1 MIFRK
6 LRRSIAFKSIS
17 GIVFL
22 LVLFTGMISRVGYR
36 GFADEIFRQY
46 TDEAFRIADAAAKD
60 VDADL
65 MEDFV
70 SSRGATA
77 DYQEAWDALD
87 KLCNATDM
95 TFIYVIQP
103 DQTDYG
109 HITFVFSTVNWNS
122 VYTPYELGYVRPT
135 TNDEYRLRY
144 RELYEGK
151 ADRALMILESEQF
164 AASTHHIT
172 AMVPLKGTDHQT
184 KAILCVQRQLDILS
198 AIRRDYIRKIIL
210 VLILSV
216 AVVIVGQG
224 MLLHFVLLQPIRKI
238 SDEATRFAR
247 ENVASR
253 QKLTSVIRNEDEIGL
268 LAGSIDRMEEQI
280 ESYVSNLTRVT
291 AEKERISTELNVAR
305 QIQADMLPSV
315 FPAFPGR
322 HDFDIY
328 AIMRPAKEVGGDFY
342 DFFLIDD
349 QHLCL
354 VMADVSGKGV
364 PAALFMV
371 IAKTLIKTRAQM
383 GASPSEILYY
393 VNNQLCE
400 GNKAEL
406 FVTVW
411 LAIIDLSTGEGI
423 AANAGHEH
431 PVICRKNGSYELV
444 VYRHSPAVATL
455 EDLRFREHTFRLER
469 GDKLFVYT
477 DGVPEATDEKETL
490 YGTERMLSSLNSSPG
505 STPEQLLNDV
515 LQDVD
520 AFEGNTT
527 QFDDITMLSFYYFG
541 SEDRNMSEL
550 TVEAKLDNLQQVI
563 SFVDEHLE
571 EMGCPMKT
579 QLQIDVA
586 VEEAYVNVASY
597 AYTPGTGPVTLKVE
611 KSASEIRI
619 TFLDSGVPFN
629 PLEKEDPD
637 VSLPASE
644 RQIGG
649 LGIFM
654 VKKSMD
660 NVQYAYLD
668 GKNILTLTK
677 KIL

>member
-6 LRRSIAFKSIS
+6 LGRSIAFRSIS

-95 TFIYVIQP
+95 TFIYVIQL

-135 TNDEYRLRY
+135 TNDEYRLKY

-151 ADRALMILESEQF
+151 ADRALMILESDQF

-411 LAIIDLSTGEGI
+411 LAVIEISTGKGV
-423 AANAGHEH
+423 AVNAGHEH
-431 PVICRKNGSYELV
+431 PVLRRADGKYELV
-444 VYRHSPAVATL
+444 EYKHSPAVAALKRTKYK
-455 EDLRFREHTFRLER
+455 EHEFELKP
-469 GDKLFVYT
+469 GDSLFVYT
-477 DGVPEATDEKETL
+477 DGVPEANNAKNELLGND
-490 YGTERMLSSLNSSPG
+490 RMLEALNKDPDASPK
-505 STPEQLLNDV
+505 QV
-515 LQDVD
+515 LDNVMD
-520 AFEGNTT
+520 GINAFVKGAE
-527 QFDDITMLSFYYFG
+527 QFDDITMMCLKYKG
-541 SEDRNMSEL
+541 
-550 TVEAKLDNLQQVI
+550 AK
-563 SFVDEHLE
+563 
-571 EMGCPMKT
+571 
-579 QLQIDVA
+579 
-586 VEEAYVNVASY
+586 
-597 AYTPGTGPVTLKVE
+597 
-611 KSASEIRI
+611 
-619 TFLDSGVPFN
+619 
-629 PLEKEDPD
+629 
-637 VSLPASE
+637 
-644 RQIGG
+644 
-649 LGIFM
+649 
-654 VKKSMD
+654 
-660 NVQYAYLD
+660 
-668 GKNILTLTK
+668 
-677 KIL
+677 

>member
-1 MIFRK
+1 
-6 LRRSIAFKSIS
+6 
-17 GIVFL
+17 
-22 LVLFTGMISRVGYR
+22 
-36 GFADEIFRQY
+36 
-46 TDEAFRIADAAAKD
+46 
-60 VDADL
+60 
-65 MEDFV
+65 
-70 SSRGATA
+70 
-77 DYQEAWDALD
+77 
-87 KLCNATDM
+87 
-95 TFIYVIQP
+95 
-103 DQTDYG
+103 
-109 HITFVFSTVNWNS
+109 
-122 VYTPYELGYVRPT
+122 
-135 TNDEYRLRY
+135 
-144 RELYEGK
+144 
-151 ADRALMILESEQF
+151 
-164 AASTHHIT
+164 
-172 AMVPLKGTDHQT
+172 
-184 KAILCVQRQLDILS
+184 
-198 AIRRDYIRKIIL
+198 
-210 VLILSV
+210 
-216 AVVIVGQG
+216 
-224 MLLHFVLLQPIRKI
+224 
-238 SDEATRFAR
+238 
-247 ENVASR
+247 
-253 QKLTSVIRNEDEIGL
+253 
-268 LAGSIDRMEEQI
+268 
-280 ESYVSNLTRVT
+280 
-291 AEKERISTELNVAR
+291 
-305 QIQADMLPSV
+305 
-315 FPAFPGR
+315 
-322 HDFDIY
+322 
-328 AIMRPAKEVGGDFY
+328 
-342 DFFLIDD
+342 
-349 QHLCL
+349 
-354 VMADVSGKGV
+354 MADVSGKGV

-455 EDLRFREHTFRLER
+455 EDLRFLEHTFRLER

-477 DGVPEATDEKETL
+477 DGVPEATDDKETL

-597 AYTPGTGPVTLKVE
+597 AYSPGTGPVTLKVE